1 MALSIFTKHISIFS
15 NTRNTN
21 WNGNDIFGALLSM
34 TIVRRLNVFDQNHQN
49 LSCNFPAS
57 WRAARLILTLI
68 SYLFRMSVLSLRTLS
83 SLECVLSL
91 GSQFSAWCVLQLRF
105 AHTGPRALLRIF
117 TDARIDALRHRRM
130 FISYATKLLKCRF
143 ALFNVK
149 FLRFCKQ

>member
-1 MALSIFTKHISIFS
+1 MALSIFTKYISIFS

-91 GSQFSAWCVLQLRF
+91 GSQFSAWCVFAATFRTHWATCSIANIHRRSHRCDAAQANVYQLRYK
-105 AHTGPRALLRIF
+105 ATEMPLCSLQCEISPLL
-117 TDARIDALRHRRM
+117 
-130 FISYATKLLKCRF
+130 
-143 ALFNVK
+143 
-149 FLRFCKQ
+149 